1 MKFLYSD
8 EPIIACS
15 TSSHAH
21 AALAVIRISGFKSLS
36 QFKDFFKKDVSG
48 PIEPRR
54 VYYTKLV
61 LQGQIV
67 DDLCF
72 TYFAAPH
79 SYNGEN
85 ILELSVHGNTL
96 NIERILDLFVSYAGC
111 RLASPGEFT
120 YRAMKNKKLTLSQVE
135 GLDLFLNANSGYA
148 LDQGLSLLSGNLQE
162 IYQELY
168 DLFLVH
174 KSSLELSIDF
184 SDDIGEEAAKEYFNN
199 SLNNFAKKFQ
209 TLVKRVQPMEHNLIQ
224 PEIVLA
230 GLPNSGKSSLFNH
243 LLSDE
248 RAIVSAVAGTTRD
261 YLTEAVVIEGVKYKL
276 IDTAGIR
283 EANDLIEAEGIKRTR
298 KKLAESFFSILLV
311 NPLEIVEGFE
321 ELLESK
327 FDLILFTHSDLPG
340 FKQARES
347 LVKKFPIL
355 GPMGA
360 VDLQHAPKDLED
372 NILTLVNKKYLETIS
387 SKPILLDRHK
397 HLILQTSQVLMTYQ
411 ALASTETDVAIL
423 SQELNALGHCISEL
437 IGIVSPDQILNSIFS
452 NFCIGK

>member
-1 MKFLYSD
+1 
-8 EPIIACS
+8 
-15 TSSHAH
+15 
-21 AALAVIRISGFKSLS
+21 
-36 QFKDFFKKDVSG
+36 
-48 PIEPRR
+48 
-54 VYYTKLV
+54 
-61 LQGQIV
+61 
-67 DDLCF
+67 
-72 TYFAAPH
+72 
-79 SYNGEN
+79 
-85 ILELSVHGNTL
+85 
-96 NIERILDLFVSYAGC
+96 
-111 RLASPGEFT
+111 
-120 YRAMKNKKLTLSQVE
+120 MKNKKLTLSQVE

-199 SLNNFAKKFQ
+199 SLNTFANKFQ

-261 YLTEAVVIEGVKYKL
+261 YLTETLVIEGVKYKL
-276 IDTAGIR
+276 VDTAGIR
-283 EANDLIEAEGIKRTR
+283 EANDLIEAEGIKRTK
-298 KKLAESFFSILLV
+298 KKLAASFFSILLI
-311 NPLEIVEGFE
+311 NPLQIVNGFA
-321 ELLESK
+321 ELLNNK
-327 FDLILFTHSDLPG
+327 FDLIFFTHADVSG
-340 FKQARES
+340 FEAAKAE
-347 LVKKFPIL
+347 LVKKHPVL

-360 VDLQHAPKDLED
+360 FNLNQAHKDLEK
-372 NILTLVNKKYLETIS
+372 NILAEVNKKYLGEIS
-387 SKPILLDRHK
+387 TKPILLDRHK
-397 HLILQTSQVLMTYQ
+397 HLILQTSQVLMRYQ
-411 ALASTETDVAIL
+411 SLASQESDVAIL
-423 SQELNALGHCISEL
+423 SQELNALGHCVSEL